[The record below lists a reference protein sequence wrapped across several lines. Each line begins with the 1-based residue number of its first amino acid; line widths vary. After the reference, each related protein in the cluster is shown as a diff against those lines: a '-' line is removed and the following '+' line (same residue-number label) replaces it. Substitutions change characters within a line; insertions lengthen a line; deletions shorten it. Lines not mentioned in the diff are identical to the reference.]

1 MVALEILLYST
12 LVLFGLSALAGGFVF
27 VAKLMVDSQKES
39 DSL

>member
-1 MVALEILLYST
+1 MIALEILLYST
-12 LVLFGLSALAGGFVF
+12 LILLSLATVSGAFVF